1 MLTVTRNK
9 VQLITIICKQLV
21 ENVQMLQ
28 LITDERIEHSLIH
41 TASNPVP
48 LEIKRGIVM
57 QRDNMK
63 TTHEE
68 ADVILPQ
75 QMVSAASNNQ
85 CTKVLPDDTNVFV
98 LMANHYMMKGL
109 KLQGFDRGD

>member
-1 MLTVTRNK
+1 MQTNARVSLWHYAAVATNK
-9 VQLITIICKQLV
+9 QGYCSS
-21 ENVQMLQ
+21 
-28 LITDERIEHSLIH
+28 ERRYE
-41 TASNPVP
+41 
-48 LEIKRGIVM
+48 
-57 QRDNMK
+57 